1 MLLILFALK
10 IQTFINR
17 NTFYILEKGDKMEN
31 LKLPDLPEPDFPSI
45 SELPELEPRDP
56 FGDSENSFRTKTFTK
71 DSSLPSLPSGM
82 QRSNFERLN
91 FQEREFAKPI
101 KAEPSRIEE
110 YPRTIRPSLTREYP
124 QQNMTRP
131 NKAEPVFIR
140 LDKFETGLETLEEIK
155 EKISDIEEILE
166 KTKELREKEDK
177 ELEEWEREIQIIK
190 SKIEAVDRGVFS
202 QLD

>member
-56 FGDSENSFRTKTFTK
+56 FGDSENSFRTKTFVS

-91 FQEREFAKPI
+91 FPEREFAKPI

-110 YPRTIRPSLTREYP
+110 YPKKSSSKREYS
-124 QQNMTRP
+124 QQSLIRP